1 MNSKELAI
9 INNRLPAQVV
19 GERTRTM
26 MRWLMNFSG
35 DIGNRIPPAEINV
48 ENAITE
54 HRIVHLK
61 ATFDLKDFLNIKE
74 RMNARQILD
83 TAEMIIEA
91 KPEFSL
97 TAIQDCF
104 NRIKRAEYPYDGP
117 LFNSLDG
124 RKLMEALNKYDT
136 IMLDHIYNTDE
147 QKKINEKRSVVDHPD
162 MFKRIIKKIQKDA
175 D

>member
-1 MNSKELAI
+1 
-9 INNRLPAQVV
+9 
-19 GERTRTM
+19 M

-48 ENAITE
+48 ENAIAE

-61 ATFDLKDFLNIKE
+61 ATFDLKEIVGLIAIQITDLQDFLNIKE